1 MAIGSPL
8 IPFAARVDRALKKIL
23 ASKRWPLPQKQW
35 LERIAKAVK
44 NDLVLDE
51 HTFEQ
56 PAFQNKGGLRMLQ
69 SAFGG
74 EIMTIIDQ
82 FEDAIWEDAA

>member
-1 MAIGSPL
+1 M
-8 IPFAARVDRALKKIL
+8 
-23 ASKRWPLPQKQW
+23 PQQKW

-44 NDLVLDE
+44 NDVVLDE
-51 HTFEQ
+51 QTFEQ
-56 PAFQNKGGLRMLQ
+56 PAFQNAGGLKMLQ